1 MLTNQIL
8 RFKKQN
14 FPSSFLLYVEC
25 KTRIS
30 SQSSFWR
37 GSKTKFLWNIP
48 VANSARLTIAA
59 KDSNERK
66 LLFWR
71 LLPFAHSSVRLGQWH
86 ATRRGVRGQLCQTFI
101 QIGTLAFFA
110 LLLLWI
116 VGFQTLWFTVGC
128 FRLFCLGWTAAT
140 CSMTIATLWR
150 TRVDLWVRVA
160 NILTL
165 LIIKDQY
172 FDSSD
177 YQRPLMEKAARNW
190 LFTQHWILM
199 ATTMICTVGGEGVED
214 KEVSEWGGTS
224 RPAGYG
230 WQGGFQIRFQR
241 TR

>member
-1 MLTNQIL
+1 M
-8 RFKKQN
+8 
-14 FPSSFLLYVEC
+14 
-25 KTRIS
+25 
-30 SQSSFWR
+30 
-37 GSKTKFLWNIP
+37 FLWNIP
-48 VANSARLTIAA
+48 VANTARLKIAA

-86 ATRRGVRGQLCQTFI
+86 ATRRGVRGRLCQTFI

-116 VGFQTLWFTVGC
+116 VGFQKLWFTVGC
-128 FRLFCLGWTAAT
+128 FRLFCLGWTAVT
-140 CSMTIATLWR
+140 CSMTTATLWR

-172 FDSSD
+172 FDPSD
-177 YQRPLMEKAARNW
+177 YQRPIFWLFWLSKTIDGKRDRNW

-199 ATTMICTVGGEGVED
+199 ATTMICRRRGG
-214 KEVSEWGGTS
+214 WG
-224 RPAGYG
+224 
-230 WQGGFQIRFQR
+230 
-241 TR
+241 

>member
-140 CSMTIATLWR
+140 CSMTTATLWR
-150 TRVDLWVRVA
+150 TRVDLWVRVT

-165 LIIKDQY
+165 LIIKDHWWKKHLET
-172 FDSSD
+172 D
-177 YQRPLMEKAARNW
+177 YSHKIEYWWRQEWYTGRAGA
-190 LFTQHWILM
+190 
-199 ATTMICTVGGEGVED
+199 ED